1 MKAYLNNGITIE
13 GTVAE
18 IKEFLEGQHYTIT
31 TTPNTTPVWFYPSQ
45 PLDPKYNKF
54 EITCSTTDINN
65 KQYHHG
71 TRRINAICSMTSI

>member
-31 TTPNTTPVWFYPSQ
+31 
-45 PLDPKYNKF
+45 
-54 EITCSTTDINN
+54 CSTTDINN
-65 KQYHHG
+65 K
-71 TRRINAICSMTSI
+71 TISSWNKKN

>member
-13 GTVAE
+13 G
-18 IKEFLEGQHYTIT
+18 
-31 TTPNTTPVWFYPSQ
+31 TPNTTPVWFYPSQ

-65 KQYHHG
+65 K
-71 TRRINAICSMTSI
+71 TISSWNKKN

>member
-1 MKAYLNNGITIE
+1 MKAYLSNSITIE

-18 IKEFLEGQHYTIT
+18 IKEFLEGQNYTIT
-31 TTPNTTPVWFYPSQ
+31 TTPNTTPIWIYPWIYPSQ

-65 KQYHHG
+65 K
-71 TRRINAICSMTSI
+71 TISSWNKKN

>member
-31 TTPNTTPVWFYPSQ
+31 TTPNTTPVWFILHNLSI
-45 PLDPKYNKF
+45 LN
-54 EITCSTTDINN
+54 IINLKLLALQQILII
-65 KQYHHG
+65 KQYHNG

>member
-1 MKAYLNNGITIE
+1 MKAYLNNGIIIE

-18 IKEFLEGQHYTIT
+18 IKAFLEGQNYTIT
-31 TTPNTTPVWFYPSQ
+31 TTPNTTPNTTPIWIYPSQ

-65 KQYHHG
+65 K
-71 TRRINAICSMTSI
+71 TIS

>member
-31 TTPNTTPVWFYPSQ
+31 TTPNTTPIWIYPLQ
-45 PLDPKYNKF
+45 PLDPEYNEF
-54 EITCSTTDINN
+54 EITYSTTNINN
-65 KQYHHG
+65 K
-71 TRRINAICSMTSI
+71 TIS

>member
-1 MKAYLNNGITIE
+1 MKAYLSNGITIE

-18 IKEFLEGQHYTIT
+18 IKEFLEGQNYTIT
-31 TTPNTTPVWFYPSQ
+31 TTPNTTPNTTPIRIYPSQ

-65 KQYHHG
+65 K
-71 TRRINAICSMTSI
+71 TISSWNKKN

>member
-18 IKEFLEGQHYTIT
+18 IKEFLEGQNYTIT
-31 TTPNTTPVWFYPSQ
+31 TTPNTTPIWIYPSQ

-54 EITCSTTDINN
+54 EIDIFCFLI
-65 KQYHHG
+65 KKLIG
-71 TRRINAICSMTSI
+71 GLLSE

>member
-1 MKAYLNNGITIE
+1 MKAYLSNGIIIE

-18 IKEFLEGQHYTIT
+18 IKEFLKGQNYTTTTT
-31 TTPNTTPVWFYPSQ
+31 TTPNTTPIWIYSSQ

-65 KQYHHG
+65 K
-71 TRRINAICSMTSI
+71 TISSWNKKN

>member
-1 MKAYLNNGITIE
+1 MKAYLSNGITIE

-18 IKEFLEGQHYTIT
+18 IKEFLEGQNYTIT
-31 TTPNTTPVWFYPSQ
+31 TTPNTTPNTTPVWIYPSQ

-65 KQYHHG
+65 K
-71 TRRINAICSMTSI
+71 TISSWNKKN

>member
-1 MKAYLNNGITIE
+1 MKAYLSNGITIE

-18 IKEFLEGQHYTIT
+18 IKEFLEGQNYTIT
-31 TTPNTTPVWFYPSQ
+31 TTPNTTPIWIYPSQ

-54 EITCSTTDINN
+54 EITCLQQTLII

>member
-1 MKAYLNNGITIE
+1 MKAYLNNGIIIE

-18 IKEFLEGQHYTIT
+18 IKEFLEGQNYTIT
-31 TTPNTTPVWFYPSQ
+31 TTPNTTPIWIYPFWIYPSQ

-65 KQYHHG
+65 K
-71 TRRINAICSMTSI
+71 TI

>member
-1 MKAYLNNGITIE
+1 MKAYLNNGIIIE

-18 IKEFLEGQHYTIT
+18 IKEFLEGQNYTIT
-31 TTPNTTPVWFYPSQ
+31 TTPNTTPNTTPIWIYPSQ

-65 KQYHHG
+65 K
-71 TRRINAICSMTSI
+71 TI